1 MAAAEAPKAAAVLTL
16 LRRVRSLPL
25 FDGDL
30 LAGGLEIPLSLQAGG
45 VLIPNSIQELA
56 DGFGGV
62 YTLDPTQ
69 HSQYSWPVLVNA
81 AGKFCY
87 RFAPKN
93 AWMLTD
99 GIADFQEGRCVVG
112 IRTEGPLPVGNRTWR
127 LSDGGNECT
136 LTMTLLDVAPAVAAT
151 RQLAEVMFSHPDWS
165 ADGSKPDAWLG
176 CAGSGCA
183 DRGPCSGH

>member
-16 LRRVRSLPL
+16 LQRVRSLPL

-45 VLIPNSIQELA
+45 VLIPHSIQELA

-87 RFAPKN
+87 RYAPKN

-136 LTMTLLDVAPAVAAT
+136 LTMALLDVAPAVAAT
-151 RQLAEVMFSHPDWS
+151 RQLAEVMSCS
-165 ADGSKPDAWLG
+165 RTL
-176 CAGSGCA
+176 AGQRMTAEWCLVGV
-183 DRGPCSGH
+183 RR